1 MRRDC
6 GSFQVFV
13 QPLGSFR
20 IPNRFM
26 EKSWFLETRWA
37 RSLFSIEA
45 FSREIFLSKNISRV
59 HVLKKVSAWALPTR
73 MEKASYKIEGRMMI
87 SLRTWRGLGS
97 IWSRE
102 HGHLNDSWYFSILHH
117 LVHAAKRYWSCPTAW
132 LFKGHIFMRR
142 RRSGVLQVLLWAL
155 YQFYCPLPKTVVSCM
170 QFVGSVVIILPATI
184 RMTELL
190 LSEEFRVHHT
200 NHLY

>member
-59 HVLKKVSAWALPTR
+59 HVLKKVSVLGLSTSDTNGKGLLLDWRENDDIAPNLAWPR
-73 MEKASYKIEGRMMI
+73 QY
-87 SLRTWRGLGS
+87 
-97 IWSRE
+97 
-102 HGHLNDSWYFSILHH
+102 H
-117 LVHAAKRYWSCPTAW
+117 LVSRTRTLKR
-132 LFKGHIFMRR
+132 L
-142 RRSGVLQVLLWAL
+142 VVLLYSPPSSTCCEAIL
-155 YQFYCPLPKTVVSCM
+155 KLSHCLIVQGSHFY
-170 QFVGSVVIILPATI
+170 
-184 RMTELL
+184 
-190 LSEEFRVHHT
+190 EEA
-200 NHLY
+200 